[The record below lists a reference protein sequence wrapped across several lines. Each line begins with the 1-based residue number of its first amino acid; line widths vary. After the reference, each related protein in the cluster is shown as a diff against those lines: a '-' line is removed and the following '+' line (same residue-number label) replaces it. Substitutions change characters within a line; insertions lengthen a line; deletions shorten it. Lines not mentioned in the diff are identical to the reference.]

1 MSYQETYKDWLTWA
15 DEETKEELLR
25 LTDEKEIEDR
35 FYKDLEFGTAG
46 LRGIMG
52 AGTNRMNRYTV
63 AKATRGLADYLK
75 KEHPKTFS
83 QGVVIAYDSR
93 NHSDDF
99 AKEAARVLTSAGIPV
114 RIFEELEPIP
124 VLSFAVKYFHAAAG
138 VVVTASHNPAEY
150 NGYKVY
156 GANGAQLVPKDA
168 DVLTAYV
175 EAVTDLSHIEDEGN
189 DALMNWLGHK
199 TVTRFLTAIFRR
211 PCIREIRRRSPS
223 STHRFTGSGAKP
235 VRAILS
241 EAGFSDVHI
250 VKEQELPDGDFP
262 TVSAPNPENED
273 ALSMGIALAK
283 EVGADIVIGTDP
295 DSDRIGS
302 AVRKGED
309 FVLISGNQM
318 GALLTYFLCLTRKE
332 TLTPASTMVKTVV
345 TGELGAE
352 IGRRYGLKVVETLTG
367 FKYIGE
373 KISQW
378 EKDPAH
384 DYFFGYEESYGY
396 LAGTHA
402 QDKDAVVSAMLI
414 CEMAAYFKNEGK
426 TLSDVLDELYT
437 DFGYYYDKT
446 TSYTLKGIEGLAK
459 IRGIMK
465 HLRDIDVKEIFP
477 EIDSVTDF
485 EAGIGDLP
493 KENVLK
499 YKVKTGGWMA
509 VRPSGTEPKIK
520 IYYSLKGKDEKK
532 AFEHLL
538 TSRQDGRAHW
548 DCRPPTARITLAVFL
563 FRSLPRRGRRMRRD
577 ASFEE
582 QRTSSKRASLEP
594 LIPSTLTNP
603 SKLCILFHVVIVG
616 T

>member
-1 MSYQETYKDWLTWA
+1 MSYQETYKDWLTWV

-93 NHSDDF
+93 NHSADF

-199 TVTRFLTAIFRR
+199 TVTRFLSAIFRQSLYQGD
-211 PCIREIRRRSPS
+211 PPPLSIVYTPL
-223 STHRFTGSGAKP
+223 HGSGAKP
-235 VRAILS
+235 VQGILA
-241 EAGFSDVHI
+241 EAGFTDVHI

-352 IGRRYGLKVVETLTG
+352 IGRRYGLKIVETLTG

-426 TLSDVLDELYT
+426 TLSDVLDELYS

-459 IRGIMK
+459 IRGIMQ

-520 IYYSLKGKDEKK
+520 IYYSLKGKDEKEAFDAFADFK
-532 AFEHLL
+532 ARWESALGL
-538 TSRQDGRAHW
+538 
-548 DCRPPTARITLAVFL
+548 
-563 FRSLPRRGRRMRRD
+563 
-577 ASFEE
+577 
-582 QRTSSKRASLEP
+582 
-594 LIPSTLTNP
+594 
-603 SKLCILFHVVIVG
+603 
-616 T
+616 

>member
-199 TVTRFLTAIFRR
+199 TVTRFLTAIFRQSLYQGD
-211 PCIREIRRRSPS
+211 PPPLSIVYTPL
-223 STHRFTGSGAKP
+223 HGSGAKP
-235 VRAILS
+235 VQGILA
-241 EAGFSDVHI
+241 EAGFTNVHI

-309 FVLISGNQM
+309 FVLI
-318 GALLTYFLCLTRKE
+318 
-332 TLTPASTMVKTVV
+332 
-345 TGELGAE
+345 
-352 IGRRYGLKVVETLTG
+352 
-367 FKYIGE
+367 
-373 KISQW
+373 
-378 EKDPAH
+378 
-384 DYFFGYEESYGY
+384 
-396 LAGTHA
+396 
-402 QDKDAVVSAMLI
+402 
-414 CEMAAYFKNEGK
+414 
-426 TLSDVLDELYT
+426 
-437 DFGYYYDKT
+437 
-446 TSYTLKGIEGLAK
+446 
-459 IRGIMK
+459 
-465 HLRDIDVKEIFP
+465 P
-477 EIDSVTDF
+477 EIR
-485 EAGIGDLP
+485 
-493 KENVLK
+493 
-499 YKVKTGGWMA
+499 W
-509 VRPSGTEPKIK
+509 
-520 IYYSLKGKDEKK
+520 
-532 AFEHLL
+532 
-538 TSRQDGRAHW
+538 AH
-548 DCRPPTARITLAVFL
+548 
-563 FRSLPRRGRRMRRD
+563 S
-577 ASFEE
+577 
-582 QRTSSKRASLEP
+582 
-594 LIPSTLTNP
+594 
-603 SKLCILFHVVIVG
+603 
-616 T
+616 

>member
-93 NHSDDF
+93 NHSADF

-199 TVTRFLTAIFRR
+199 TVTRFLTAIFRQSLYQGD
-211 PCIREIRRRSPS
+211 PPPLSIVYTPL
-223 STHRFTGSGAKP
+223 HGSGAKP
-235 VRAILS
+235 VQGILA
-241 EAGFSDVHI
+241 EAGFTDVHI

-352 IGRRYGLKVVETLTG
+352 IGRRYGLKVVETLPVS
-367 FKYIGE
+367 FHN
-373 KISQW
+373 IS
-378 EKDPAH
+378 
-384 DYFFGYEESYGY
+384 
-396 LAGTHA
+396 
-402 QDKDAVVSAMLI
+402 
-414 CEMAAYFKNEGK
+414 
-426 TLSDVLDELYT
+426 
-437 DFGYYYDKT
+437 
-446 TSYTLKGIEGLAK
+446 
-459 IRGIMK
+459 
-465 HLRDIDVKEIFP
+465 
-477 EIDSVTDF
+477 
-485 EAGIGDLP
+485 
-493 KENVLK
+493 
-499 YKVKTGGWMA
+499 
-509 VRPSGTEPKIK
+509 
-520 IYYSLKGKDEKK
+520 
-532 AFEHLL
+532 
-538 TSRQDGRAHW
+538 
-548 DCRPPTARITLAVFL
+548 
-563 FRSLPRRGRRMRRD
+563 
-577 ASFEE
+577 
-582 QRTSSKRASLEP
+582 SSHNNTWS
-594 LIPSTLTNP
+594 
-603 SKLCILFHVVIVG
+603 
-616 T
+616 

>member
-75 KEHPKTFS
+75 KEHPETFS

-93 NHSDDF
+93 NHSADF

-199 TVTRFLTAIFRR
+199 TVTRFLSAIFRQSLYQGN
-211 PCIREIRRRSPS
+211 PPPLSIVYTPL
-223 STHRFTGSGAKP
+223 HGSGAKP

-241 EAGFSDVHI
+241 EAGFTDVHI

-302 AVRKGED
+302 AVRKGGGLCTDFRKSDGRTPDILPLPHSKRDADTGIHHGED
-309 FVLISGNQM
+309 GRDRRAWS
-318 GALLTYFLCLTRKE
+318 RDR
-332 TLTPASTMVKTVV
+332 TPLWP
-345 TGELGAE
+345 E
-352 IGRRYGLKVVETLTG
+352 GRRNADRLQVYRRK
-367 FKYIGE
+367 
-373 KISQW
+373 
-378 EKDPAH
+378 
-384 DYFFGYEESYGY
+384 
-396 LAGTHA
+396 
-402 QDKDAVVSAMLI
+402 
-414 CEMAAYFKNEGK
+414 
-426 TLSDVLDELYT
+426 
-437 DFGYYYDKT
+437 
-446 TSYTLKGIEGLAK
+446 
-459 IRGIMK
+459 
-465 HLRDIDVKEIFP
+465 
-477 EIDSVTDF
+477 
-485 EAGIGDLP
+485 DLP
-493 KENVLK
+493 V
-499 YKVKTGGWMA
+499 G
-509 VRPSGTEPKIK
+509 
-520 IYYSLKGKDEKK
+520 KG
-532 AFEHLL
+532 
-538 TSRQDGRAHW
+538 SRA
-548 DCRPPTARITLAVFL
+548 
-563 FRSLPRRGRRMRRD
+563 
-577 ASFEE
+577 
-582 QRTSSKRASLEP
+582 
-594 LIPSTLTNP
+594 
-603 SKLCILFHVVIVG
+603 
-616 T
+616 